1 MSDLTPHASI
11 IVAEQLSSI
20 ISTGKHGSFQANHIL
35 GRPYHLTFEIIDEA
49 NPTTHSA
56 LRVVAAAELYAD
68 IVDEETSTP
77 LELDSGKIVSRQ
89 DGAEYE
95 VTGQDGSVI
104 LRTNRNII
112 DDSAAQ
118 LLTMDQIEALK
129 SEGGGS
135 GKNLIAKLLKSHSA
149 IDQKTAFGLA
159 KYTLRKEKK
168 YLRRFTVLPVDV
180 SLLSRWIMAEKEP
193 MKIMEMKEEIIA
205 LIGSWSNVHYIIPAS
220 VSDLG
225 EGTMPA
231 KGRWLVIDETGG
243 LLVATV
249 AEKLGLLTAH
259 EKFDNDS
266 TLRTVSGADLD
277 DQSPLING
285 CSKPQYTAEEHLPCT
300 THEPAINRKP
310 PGLART
316 NTITLIHAN
325 AQPNISLLRY
335 FDFDASNPS
344 PSHPLQRHLRTI
356 SWLQLLAPEE
366 DNGYV
371 EPDVVATETLQIWK
385 SGKRGNYFRKRR
397 RWERIKSI
405 VDETREGEFDGL
417 LVASVMNLDTILHH
431 TVPLLRG
438 AAQVVIYSPTVEPLV
453 EVVDLYS
460 TARRAA
466 FVRGPPDQS
475 MLPNKDFP
483 LNPTLLLAPSI
494 QTARSRSWQVLPGR
508 THPLMTGHGGAEGY
522 ILTATRVLP
531 AEGKIAARGNFK
543 RRKINDNNEI
553 VTSEGR
559 TEPLEIN

>member
-1 MSDLTPHASI
+1 MSDLPLRASI
-11 IVAEQLSSI
+11 IDAEQLSSI

-35 GRPYHLTFEIIDEA
+35 GRPYHLTFEIIDE
-49 NPTTHSA
+49 PHLTTNSS

-95 VTGQDGSVI
+95 VTGKDGSII
-104 LRTNRNII
+104 LRTNRNIN
-112 DDSAAQ
+112 DDSTAQ
-118 LLTMDQIEALK
+118 SLTMDQIEALK

-135 GKNLIAKLLKSHSA
+135 GKDLIAKLLQSHSA

-193 MKIMEMKEEIIA
+193 LKIMEMKEEIIA
-205 LIGSWSNVHYIIPAS
+205 LIGSWSNVHYTLPAN

-249 AEKLGLLTAH
+249 AEKLGFLTAH
-259 EKFDNDS
+259 ESFDNDS
-266 TLRTVSGADLD
+266 TSRTPLDADLD
-277 DQSPLING
+277 DRSPLVNG
-285 CSKPQYTAEEHLPCT
+285 CSELQYADKAHLPNT
-300 THEPAINRKP
+300 NHEPAVNRKP
-310 PGLART
+310 AGLART

-356 SWLQLLAPEE
+356 SWLQLLYPEE
-366 DNGYV
+366 DNGYI
-371 EPDVVATETLQIWK
+371 EPDVVATEILQTWK

-453 EVVDLYS
+453 EVADLYS
-460 TARRAA
+460 TTRRAA
-466 FVRGPPDQS
+466 FVRGPPDKS
-475 MLPNKDFP
+475 MLSNEDFP

-522 ILTATRVLP
+522 IFTATRVLP

-543 RRKINDNNEI
+543 RRKINDNNEM
-553 VTSEGR
+553 VTSDRR
-559 TEPLEIN
+559 TEPLETN

>member
-1 MSDLTPHASI
+1 MISVI
-11 IVAEQLSSI
+11 ITEQLFSI
-20 ISTGKHGSFQANHIL
+20 ISTGKHGSFPANHIL
-35 GRPYHLTFEIIDEA
+35 GRPYHLTYEIIDEP
-49 NPTTHSA
+49 NLTTHSS

-77 LELDSGKIVSRQ
+77 LELDSGKIVTRQ

-95 VTGQDGSVI
+95 VTGQDGSII

-112 DDSAAQ
+112 DDSTAQ
-118 LLTMDQIEALK
+118 SLTMEEIEALK

-135 GKNLIAKLLKSHSA
+135 GKNLIAKLLESHSA

-193 MKIMEMKEEIIA
+193 LKIMEMKEEMIA
-205 LIGSWSNVHYIIPAS
+205 LIGSWSNVHYTLPTI

-225 EGTMPA
+225 KGTMPA

-249 AEKLGLLTAH
+249 AEKLGFLTAN
-259 EKFDNDS
+259 ESCDDDS
-266 TLRTVSGADLD
+266 ILRTALDANLD
-277 DQSPLING
+277 DQLPLVNG
-285 CSKPQYTAEEHLPCT
+285 SSDLQYAAEGHLPCT

-310 PGLART
+310 VGLART

-356 SWLQLLAPEE
+356 SWLQLLTPEE
-366 DNGYV
+366 DNGYM
-371 EPDVVATETLQIWK
+371 EPEVVATETLQSWK

-405 VDETREGEFDGL
+405 VDETRGGEFDGL

-466 FVRGPPDQS
+466 FVRDPPDKS
-475 MLPNKDFP
+475 RLPNEDFP

-522 ILTATRVLP
+522 IFTATRVLP

-543 RRKINDNNEI
+543 RRKLNGNNEI
-553 VTSEGR
+553 ATSEGR
-559 TEPLEIN
+559 TEPMETS

>member
-1 MSDLTPHASI
+1 MSDLTPRAVV
-11 IVAEQLSSI
+11 IVAEQRCSI

-35 GRPYHLTFEIIDEA
+35 GRPYHLTYEIIDE
-49 NPTTHSA
+49 PSLTTHSS
-56 LRVVAAAELYAD
+56 LRIVTAAELYAD

-77 LELDSGKIVSRQ
+77 LELDSGKIISRQ

-95 VTGQDGSVI
+95 VTGKDGSII

-112 DDSAAQ
+112 DDSTAQ
-118 LLTMDQIEALK
+118 SLTMDQIETLK

-135 GKNLIAKLLKSHSA
+135 GKDLIAKLLQSHSA

-180 SLLSRWIMAEKEP
+180 SLLSKWIMAEKEP
-193 MKIMEMKEEIIA
+193 LKIMELKEEIIA
-205 LIGSWSNVHYIIPAS
+205 LIGSWSNVHYTLPTNMPELGKGAIP
-220 VSDLG
+220 
-225 EGTMPA
+225 T

-259 EKFDNDS
+259 KSTDNDS
-266 TLRTVSGADLD
+266 TSTTIMDADLD
-277 DQSPLING
+277 DQPQLVNG
-285 CSKPQYTAEEHLPCT
+285 CLDLQYSSQDRLPY
-300 THEPAINRKP
+300 HEPANNRKP
-310 PGLART
+310 IGVACS

-344 PSHPLQRHLRTI
+344 PSHPLKRHLRTI

-366 DNGYV
+366 DNGYI
-371 EPDVVATETLQIWK
+371 EPEVVATEILQTWK

-405 VDETREGEFDGL
+405 VDETREGDFDGL
-417 LVASVMNLDTILHH
+417 IVASVMNLDTILHH
-431 TVPLLRG
+431 TIPLLRG

-453 EVVDLYS
+453 EVADLYS

-466 FVRGPPDQS
+466 FVRGPPDKS
-475 MLPNKDFP
+475 MLPNEDFP

-508 THPLMTGHGGAEGY
+508 THPLMTGRGGAEGY
-522 ILTATRVLP
+522 IFTATRVLP

-543 RRKINDNNEI
+543 RRKITDNNGVMTPDEP
-553 VTSEGR
+553 
-559 TEPLEIN
+559 TEPLETN

>member
-1 MSDLTPHASI
+1 M
-11 IVAEQLSSI
+11 
-20 ISTGKHGSFQANHIL
+20 
-35 GRPYHLTFEIIDEA
+35 
-49 NPTTHSA
+49 
-56 LRVVAAAELYAD
+56 
-68 IVDEETSTP
+68 
-77 LELDSGKIVSRQ
+77 
-89 DGAEYE
+89 
-95 VTGQDGSVI
+95 
-104 LRTNRNII
+104 RTNRNII

-118 LLTMDQIEALK
+118 SMTMDQIEALK

-135 GKNLIAKLLKSHSA
+135 GKHLIAKLLESHSA

-193 MKIMEMKEEIIA
+193 TKIMELKEEIIA
-205 LIGSWSNVHYIIPAS
+205 LMSSWSNVHYTFP
-220 VSDLG
+220 VRLPDLG
-225 EGTMPA
+225 KGTIPA

-243 LLVATV
+243 LLVAMV
-249 AEKLGLLTAH
+249 AEKLGLLNTH
-259 EKFDNDS
+259 ETSDENPTS
-266 TLRTVSGADLD
+266 RAASEADPD
-277 DQSPLING
+277 DESPLING
-285 CSKPQYTAEEHLPCT
+285 CSDPQHLREGKLPHTAQ
-300 THEPAINRKP
+300 EPAINRKAA
-310 PGLART
+310 GLAHT

-325 AQPNISLLRY
+325 AQPNIALLRY
-335 FDFDASNPS
+335 FNFDASNPT

-366 DNGYV
+366 DNGYI
-371 EPDVVATETLQIWK
+371 EPEIVAAEVLQTWK

-417 LVASVMNLDTILHH
+417 LVASVMNLDTILQH

-438 AAQVVIYSPTVEPLV
+438 AAQVVIYSPTAEPLV
-453 EVVDLYS
+453 EVADLYS

-466 FVRGPPDQS
+466 FVRDPPDIS
-475 MLPNKDFP
+475 LLPSEDFP

-494 QTARSRSWQVLPGR
+494 QTVRSRSWQVLPGR

-522 ILTATRVLP
+522 IFTATKVLP

-543 RRKINDNNEI
+543 RRKMNESNEA
-553 VTSEGR
+553 VTAEGR
-559 TEPLEIN
+559 MEPPELD